1 MVGRIVSFISYY
13 LCFME
18 MINFMFR
25 IGVLFAIYGFIWGL
39 IEIGIALLSAG
50 RKRSTAEIYVIRSL
64 KYFFLA
70 DVTFLFCIDTL
81 DGDSIVINQLIIAGL
96 LLLTYFVGKLQN
108 NQNKQQIFNVAMGSG
123 LRRFQSGFN
132 LRAELI
138 IISLAIAV
146 FVAFYF
152 IPSYA
157 SNPVSLWFLD
167 SIVNI
172 EDTPIFGFV
181 FRVIGFFFILA
192 LFFRMSNAIG
202 YLLSGQAFRD
212 AKNTPRNDQGDDH
225 FADFTEVE

>member
-1 MVGRIVSFISYY
+1 MCVRIEYFISCY
-13 LCFME
+13 LCLME

-50 RKRSTAEIYVIRSL
+50 RKRSTPEIYIIRAL

-81 DGDSIVINQLIIAGL
+81 NGDNVVVNQLIIAGL

-108 NQNKQQIFNVAMGSG
+108 NQNKQQLFNVAMGSG
-123 LRRFQSGFN
+123 FKRFQTGFN
-132 LRAELI
+132 IRAELI
-138 IISLAIAV
+138 IISLALGV
-146 FVAFYF
+146 FITFYF

-157 SNPVSLWFLD
+157 SNPVSLWFLE
-167 SIVNI
+167 SIINI

-192 LFFRMSNAIG
+192 LFFRMSNTIG

-212 AKNTPRNDQGDDH
+212 AKNSPKSDQRDDH
-225 FADFTEVE
+225 FDDYTEVN